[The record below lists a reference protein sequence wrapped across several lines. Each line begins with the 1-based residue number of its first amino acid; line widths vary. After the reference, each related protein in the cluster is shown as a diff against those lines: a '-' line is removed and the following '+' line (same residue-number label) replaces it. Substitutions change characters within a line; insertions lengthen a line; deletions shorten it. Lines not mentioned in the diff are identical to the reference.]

1 MKHPSG
7 RLAIGSGPLFPAS
20 IFQKHPFAWGLALNR
35 ENRIDHFLSLVS
47 RSDCPTDADSSS
59 NGILRAKES
68 SKSAGF
74 VGNATN
80 PCQTLIPAKVNS
92 GSVCRRARNAPREFE
107 RQGHPLNGRY
117 VCAHFD
123 GSVHVGFTL
132 STRKRQHHAGHT
144 GSKVV
149 WANDRLRIKVV

>member
-1 MKHPSG
+1 MVVSLCNVDQSELHMGMSAGRMFRRGSRFALGKRGQKPIVKHPSG

-80 PCQTLIPAKVNS
+80 PCQTSLPAKVRS
-92 GSVCRRARNAPREFE
+92 GTVCRRARNAPRT
-107 RQGHPLNGRY
+107 
-117 VCAHFD
+117 A
-123 GSVHVGFTL
+123 S
-132 STRKRQHHAGHT
+132 S
-144 GSKVV
+144 S
-149 WANDRLRIKVV
+149 